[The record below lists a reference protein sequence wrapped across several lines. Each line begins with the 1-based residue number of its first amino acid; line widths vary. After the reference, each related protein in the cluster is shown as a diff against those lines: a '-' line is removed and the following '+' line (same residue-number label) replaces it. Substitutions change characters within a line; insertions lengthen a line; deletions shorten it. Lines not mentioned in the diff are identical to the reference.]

1 MFILLDVLIHIL
13 ILLALI
19 YPAGLLESVRRDKSL
34 LYFVLGGLTFL
45 TCFSLLFAY
54 LANIYH

>member
-1 MFILLDVLIHIL
+1 MLDVLIHIL

-19 YPAGLLESVRRDKSL
+19 YPDGLLESVRRDKSL